1 MSKRSVIVG
10 LVALMVLSLVVSVVM
25 AADEDKKPASRERG
39 DRTRVAGGDRGQRG
53 QGGERG
59 QRGPGGMADFQKR
72 IMGMYKENLGA
83 SDVEWKIIEPKLTK
97 VMELSRESRSSGMRG
112 MMGRSRGVRGGDAT
126 RGGRGGDVTRGGRG
140 GDATRGERG
149 GDRGGRTPPPR
160 EGDRPESEIQK
171 ASTALDTVLENK
183 SATNDQIKAKLLQLR
198 KAKEKAQQ
206 VLVAAQKDLK
216 SVLTV
221 RQEAKLVAAGML
233 N

>member
-25 AADEDKKPASRERG
+25 AADKDKKRAPRERG
-39 DRTRVAGGDRGQRG
+39 DRTRVDGGDRSQRG
-53 QGGERG
+53 S
-59 QRGPGGMADFQKR
+59 GGMADFQKR

-112 MMGRSRGVRGGDAT
+112 MMGRGVRGGDAARGGRGGDATRGVRGGDAA
-126 RGGRGGDVTRGGRG
+126 RGGRG
-140 GDATRGERG
+140 GDATRGER
-149 GDRGGRTPPPR
+149 TLPPR